1 MEWTVSGWTA
11 RVVQHEFDH
20 LQVLFVVTLIIYI
33 NSFQGKMFIDRADM
47 DTLSFDYW
55 NIINKREGDF
65 RLGYDGIKS
74 GPTKFF
80 SNALLSMK

>member
-1 MEWTVSGWTA
+1 
-11 RVVQHEFDH
+11 
-20 LQVLFVVTLIIYI
+20 
-33 NSFQGKMFIDRADM
+33 MFIDRADM